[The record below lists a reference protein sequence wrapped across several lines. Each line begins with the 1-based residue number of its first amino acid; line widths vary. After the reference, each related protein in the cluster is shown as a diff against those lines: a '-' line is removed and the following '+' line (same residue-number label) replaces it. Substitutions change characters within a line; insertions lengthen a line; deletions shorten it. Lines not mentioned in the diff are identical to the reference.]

1 MKLTIKKTFISFN
14 KMFNVKNYSDPHLF
28 NTLKNLKLKGVQ
40 MEYYELHPENPQL
53 RFINKAV
60 KVLSEGG
67 VIIYPTDTV
76 YGIGCDIFNKDALER
91 IFNIKNDSGTKL
103 FSFVCS
109 DLKDIAKYAKVS
121 DYAYRTMKHLLPGP
135 YTFILPAAKQVP
147 KKLWSKRKTV
157 GIRDPKHE
165 VVLML
170 VAELGNPIISTSTTN
185 RKGTLIIDPVE
196 IKSIFENQVDLML
209 SQGGLSGKPSS
220 IVDLSG
226 EAPEIIREGAGDISF
241 FYK

>member
-1 MKLTIKKTFISFN
+1 LYLVLGKFFTESFKAESN
-14 KMFNVKNYSDPHLF
+14 IIIEGGLN
-28 NTLKNLKLKGVQ
+28 
-40 MEYYELHPENPQL
+40 MEYYELHPDTPQL
-53 RFINKAV
+53 RYINKAV
-60 KVLSEGG
+60 KILKDGG
-67 VIIYPTDTV
+67 IIIYPTDTV
-76 YGIGCDIFNKDALER
+76 YGIGCDIFNKEALER
-91 IFNIKNDSGTKL
+91 IFTIKNDGITKL

-157 GIRDPKHE
+157 GIRVPKHA
-165 VVLML
+165 VALKL

>member
-1 MKLTIKKTFISFN
+1 
-14 KMFNVKNYSDPHLF
+14 
-28 NTLKNLKLKGVQ
+28 
-40 MEYYELHPENPQL
+40 MEYYELHPDTPQQ
-53 RFINKAV
+53 RYINKAV
-60 KVLSEGG
+60 NVLREGG

-91 IFNIKNDSGTKL
+91 IFAIKNDGITKL

-135 YTFILPAAKQVP
+135 YTFILPAAKHVP

-157 GIRDPKHE
+157 GIRIPKH
-165 VVLML
+165 VVTLDL

-185 RKGTLIIDPVE
+185 RKGELILDPAE
-196 IKSIFENQVDLML
+196 IKSIFQSQVDLML
-209 SQGGLSGKPSS
+209 SQGALAGKPSS

-226 EAPEIIREGAGDISF
+226 ETPEVVREGAGDVSLF
-241 FYK
+241 LP